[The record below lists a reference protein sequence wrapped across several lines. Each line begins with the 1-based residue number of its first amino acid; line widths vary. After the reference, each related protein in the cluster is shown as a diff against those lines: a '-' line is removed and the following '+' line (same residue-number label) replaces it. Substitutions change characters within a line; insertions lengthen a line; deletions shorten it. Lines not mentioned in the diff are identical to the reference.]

1 MESADE
7 SDIVRTEMTAGTK
20 NVNVGGSVRSTL
32 TASVLSVIMLAASIM
47 ADPAIQIPDATFNF
61 GRVAQNAKVGHL
73 FWIKSTGNDTL
84 RITKVVPGCGCTQ
97 MPLKDSVLGPGDSTE
112 LEVIFSTKGFKGY
125 VTKAPYLETNVNE
138 EKTYLKIYAECMPE
152 EDTSTTVR
160 VVPGRLDVSQFR
172 DKPRRKATFTIL
184 NTTGEDLEI
193 TKVLGA
199 PKYFKLTLPTSV
211 KAHGKAEGSI
221 EVVESMITKDF
232 ESAFTIETSDDSHTR
247 YTVPVTRQ
255 YRVKDNSGVTQVS
268 SGK

>member
-1 MESADE
+1 
-7 SDIVRTEMTAGTK
+7 
-20 NVNVGGSVRSTL
+20 VRSTL
-32 TASVLSVIMLAASIM
+32 TTCVLSSIILAASVF
-47 ADPAIQIPDATFNF
+47 ADPAIKIPDATFNF

-84 RITKVVPGCGCTQ
+84 RVTKVVPGCGCTQ

-125 VTKAPYLETNVNE
+125 VTKAPYIETNVND
-138 EKTYLKIYAECMPE
+138 EKTYVKIYAECMSE
-152 EDTSTTVR
+152 EDSTTTVR

-172 DKPRRKATFTIL
+172 DKPRRKSTFTII
-184 NTTGEDLEI
+184 NTTDADLEI
-193 TKVLGA
+193 TKILGS
-199 PKYFKLTLPTSV
+199 PKYFKLSLPTVV
-211 KAHGKAEGSI
+211 KARGKAEGSV

-232 ESAFTIETSDDSHTR
+232 ESAFTFETSDDSHTR

-255 YRVKDNSGVTQVS
+255 YRVKDNSGVSQVS